1 MNYRHQIASMHVK
14 SYYNNDTT
22 EIIFKKASKTTC
34 RLKLNYLSKIF
45 RLDDDVCVGRVVGR
59 GGG

>member
-1 MNYRHQIASMHVK
+1 MHVK